1 MIPFKTIIKL
11 GGSIVNYTVKFKELC
26 EYLQKLISKY
36 YFIIIPGGG
45 IFADN
50 VRIIDKKF
58 NLNDYHSHYMAILS
72 MNLIGYLIHSQII
85 NSKLIS
91 ELEHLNYEKWLNS
104 KNKIIPI
111 FLPFNEL
118 IKTNSLPYSWDV
130 SSDSIAYY
138 LGCKLNMDKIILI
151 KNVDGIFNKDP
162 NKYQDCKL
170 IEVISTNE
178 LKKMENSCVDKY
190 LPDLIN
196 KCKKECYL
204 VNGMYPSRI
213 LDIIENRKT
222 EYTIIKVKE
231 Y

>member
-1 MIPFKTIIKL
+1 
-11 GGSIVNYTVKFKELC
+11 
-26 EYLQKLISKY
+26 
-36 YFIIIPGGG
+36 
-45 IFADN
+45 
-50 VRIIDKKF
+50 
-58 NLNDYHSHYMAILS
+58 MAILS